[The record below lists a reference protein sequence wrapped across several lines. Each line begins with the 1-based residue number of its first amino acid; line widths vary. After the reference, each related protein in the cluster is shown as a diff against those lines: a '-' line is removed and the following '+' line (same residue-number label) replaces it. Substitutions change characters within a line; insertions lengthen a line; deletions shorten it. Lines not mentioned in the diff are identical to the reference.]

1 MSSFSFQ
8 DIIYL
13 LSLGL
18 QEPPWL
24 FTAIPLHAASVPAVL
39 PSRSPLN
46 VSTSLLTAGLCLGC
60 SISLRCFLHNFRSH
74 FISSFRSLLKY
85 HFFRDSFSG
94 YNFSTSFVTTLL
106 CFIFYYTTY
115 HHLAYHIFP
124 CLLFVFSLLEYY
136 LQRVWI
142 LCLLLYFQIL
152 EESLICSGQ
161 SVFDEGMNDLVN
173 ELSWQ
178 VCRPE
183 QNLWLSYMMDI
194 IYALDAEDLVPLGW
208 VMRIEK

>member
-1 MSSFSFQ
+1 M
-8 DIIYL
+8 
-13 LSLGL
+13 
-18 QEPPWL
+18 
-24 FTAIPLHAASVPAVL
+24 
-39 PSRSPLN
+39 
-46 VSTSLLTAGLCLGC
+46 
-60 SISLRCFLHNFRSH
+60 
-74 FISSFRSLLKY
+74 
-85 HFFRDSFSG
+85 
-94 YNFSTSFVTTLL
+94 
-106 CFIFYYTTY
+106 
-115 HHLAYHIFP
+115 
-124 CLLFVFSLLEYY
+124 
-136 LQRVWI
+136 WI

-183 QNLWLSYMMDI
+183 QNLWLSYVMDI